1 MIGSA
6 GIWAFVGLK
15 EAVFVALV
23 ALALYGRSGLQKHP
37 YVRMLRPWLSPTR
50 RTTSSRASS
59 PSPAPSPASE
69 ASKAKWEGRVFWF
82 LAIVAATAVAA
93 WIVTRTLILAD
104 PGPSR

>member
-1 MIGSA
+1 MIGSG
-6 GIWAFVGLK
+6 GIWAFLGLK

-50 RTTSSRASS
+50 RTTA
-59 PSPAPSPASE
+59 PAAQAPGP
-69 ASKAKWEGRVFWF
+69 SKAKWEGRVFWF

-93 WIVTRTLILAD
+93 WIVTRTLILGN